1 MTEQTTDTAAETVL
15 NDSAAPETD
24 AAATEAPAEGKAPE
38 AEAKTPE
45 GEAPEGSK
53 EPAPDAKGDDTEQTA
68 EDLNIEFTPP
78 EGMDF
83 FKDQYAEFSG
93 LAKEFFK
100 ENPNATAQE
109 ALKWAADKQA
119 ERVVQEGQNM
129 IAEHNKRI
137 EGWLNEAKAD
147 EEIGGD
153 KFDENISV
161 ALKALKTWG
170 SDNLRKELDQ
180 TGLGNHPDLLKFLV
194 RAGKS
199 LQSGDVLGPGGPGG
213 KKKFTDALYGQQAS

>member
-1 MTEQTTDTAAETVL
+1 MTEQTTETAATVL
-15 NDSAAPETD
+15 TDTAAPETD
-24 AAATEAPAEGKAPE
+24 AAATEAPAEGKKPE

-53 EPAPDAKGDDTEQTA
+53 EPAPDAKGDDTEPTA
-68 EDLNIEFTPP
+68 EEPEIEFTPP

-83 FKDQYAEFSG
+83 FKEQYAEFTG
-93 LAKEFFK
+93 MAKEFFK

-119 ERVVQEGQNM
+119 ERIVAEGQTM
-129 IAEHNKRI
+129 IQEHNQRV
-137 EGWLNEAKAD
+137 EGWLNAAKAD

-153 KFDENISV
+153 KFDANVSV
-161 ALKALKTWG
+161 AIKALQTWG
-170 SDNLRKELDQ
+170 SEELRTQLDQ

-194 RAGKS
+194 RAGKA
-199 LQSGDVLGPGGPGG
+199 LQSGDVLGPGGQGG
-213 KKKFTDALYGQQAS
+213 KKKFTDALYGAKAS